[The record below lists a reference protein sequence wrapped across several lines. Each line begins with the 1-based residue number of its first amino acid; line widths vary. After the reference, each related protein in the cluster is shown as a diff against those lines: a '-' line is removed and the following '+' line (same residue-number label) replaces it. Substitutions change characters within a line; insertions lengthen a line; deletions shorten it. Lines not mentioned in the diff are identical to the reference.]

1 MNSVKRALPWT
12 IRIIVSFLF
21 LLSAAA
27 KLYPSPYFAL
37 STFEVK
43 QLYPMGFSEDLAAYF
58 SRTLIGIELALGVL
72 MLLPFYLKR
81 IVIPTTALMLLIF
94 IAHLTIEILTIG
106 NTGNCGC
113 FGSLMPMTPLQAV
126 IKNIFSV
133 GLLALLFRMQKTAD
147 KKQFLP
153 MLNVVL
159 ASVLIVFVLGM
170 KKSSGK
176 SKPMASNIE
185 IDSSVNNAEESID
198 TVKDLTVKD
207 TLKVLVNPG
216 PKKKKSGF
224 ASIFPKID
232 EGKKILCFFA
242 PDCDHCRATGKLLTK
257 LKKENKDFPKIQ
269 IIFMDEAP
277 EVIPDFFKFAGAE
290 YPYYVMDIIEF
301 WKNLGKDGTIS
312 RDVPGVMYLWNGNL
326 QKLYHGT
333 EAKQFNADSFKK
345 LLAKEK

>member
-1 MNSVKRALPWT
+1 MNSVNRALPWT
-12 IRIIVSFLF
+12 IRITVSFLF
-21 LLSAAA
+21 LLSAVA

-37 STFEVK
+37 ATFEVQ

-58 SRTLIGIELALGVL
+58 SRTLIGVELALGIL
-72 MLLPFYLKR
+72 LLLPFYLKR
-81 IVIPTTALMLLIF
+81 IVIPATALMLLIF
-94 IAHLTIEILTIG
+94 IIHLTIEILTAG
-106 NTGNCGC
+106 NKGNCGC

-126 IKNIFSV
+126 IKNIISI
-133 GLLALLFRMQKTAD
+133 GLLAVLYKMYKAED

-159 ASVLIVFVLGM
+159 ASVLIVFMLGM
-170 KKSSGK
+170 KRSSGNTTPNTTE
-176 SKPMASNIE
+176 SPTPTADTI
-185 IDSSVNNAEESID
+185 VNKVD
-198 TVKDLTVKD
+198 TVNKVTVVD
-207 TLKVLVNPG
+207 TLKVVENPG
-216 PKKKKSGF
+216 PTKKKSGY

-290 YPYYVMDIIEF
+290 YPYIVMDIIEF
-301 WKNLGKDGTIS
+301 WKRLGKDGKVS
-312 RDVPGVMYLWNGNL
+312 RSVPGVMYLWNGNV

-333 EAKQFNADSFKK
+333 EGKQFNAKSLKK
-345 LLAKEK
+345 LLANVK

>member
-21 LLSAAA
+21 LLSAVA

-58 SRTLIGIELALGVL
+58 SRTLIGIELSLGIL
-72 MLLPFYLKR
+72 LLLPYYLKR
-81 IVIPTTALMLLIF
+81 MVIPATALMLLIF
-94 IAHLTIEILTIG
+94 IAHLTIEILTVG

-133 GLLALLFRMQKTAD
+133 GLLAVLFRMQKTAD

-153 MLNVVL
+153 ILNVVL

-198 TVKDLTVKD
+198 SVKDLTVED

-333 EAKQFNADSFKK
+333 EAKQFSADSFKK
-345 LLAKEK
+345 LIAKEK